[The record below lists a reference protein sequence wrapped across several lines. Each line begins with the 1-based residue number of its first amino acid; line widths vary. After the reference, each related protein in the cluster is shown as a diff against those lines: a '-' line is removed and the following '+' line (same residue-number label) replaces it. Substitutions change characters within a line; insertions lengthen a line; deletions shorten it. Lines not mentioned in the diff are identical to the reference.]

1 MWVTITP
8 NFEPP
13 LTEPAPAAAA
23 RARHESGGA
32 GDAVSNTHCKY
43 LSWGSIKLVDSIS
56 LNINHLCKKNL
67 GSRHGSHLP
76 IQSVNMFKQG
86 ETDMGDKGKKDKGK
100 KEHQKKAK
108 LNLKDK
114 RKQKKEKQTR
124 GTF

>member
-1 MWVTITP
+1 MS
-8 NFEPP
+8 NFEPRSTW
-13 LTEPAPAAAA
+13 LKGATWEI
-23 RARHESGGA
+23 RDESGGA

-67 GSRHGSHLP
+67 VSRHGSHLP

-86 ETDMGDKGKKDKGK
+86 ETDMAGKGKKDKGK
-100 KEHQKKAK
+100 KEQQKKAK
-108 LNLKDK
+108 LNLKEK
-114 RKQKKEKQTR
+114 RKQKKEKQPR